1 MAEVHLRRLFDED
14 PGRFDRFSLEAGG
27 LFVDY
32 SKQLVTTETMG
43 LLVDL
48 ARQCELQAWI
58 ARMLEGERINF
69 TEDRAVMHVA
79 LRAERPLALD
89 GRDLTAEVRA
99 VRGKMRQFC
108 DAMRSGELRGA

>member
-14 PGRFDRFSLEAGG
+14 PARFDRFSLDACG

-32 SKQLVTTETMG
+32 SKHLITAETMG

-48 ARQCELQAWI
+48 ARQCELRAWI
-58 ARMLEGERINF
+58 ARMLGGERINF

-79 LRAERPLALD
+79 LRAARPLSLD
-89 GRDLTAEVRA
+89 GHDLTAEVRA

-108 DAMRSGELRGA
+108 DGMRSG